1 MQKFKIKDRMSV
13 SLLML
18 LTALFVCFNPGD
30 AFADLLGCM
39 QSEAQHGIFRTIA
52 CKVTTTL
59 FDIRKIVYILGG
71 FGLIAFTFAAIFN
84 KISFKHLGNIA
95 ISLFLLSMMTP
106 FIEYFTLGEGQ
117 PPLKYGHFLQPDFTE
132 ADYSATFGECQGN
145 DCPASVTAAGGGTS
159 IGGGAG
165 GGLGG
170 GAGGLGSG
178 GLVPG
183 ADGKVMP
190 ILPSGPVGSIPGLSG
205 GVDLKTISLSP
216 VGTSGGSQ
224 VDTRTGWQKFKD
236 TIKTVKDEA
245 VKGYNT
251 ASTVISAAKTVYTA
265 VDSSVKGIKNAG
277 SISEAITAGVG
288 AFDNYTTATGAITS
302 AAGTIGTNYT
312 DKEGKPS
319 LGQKVE
325 DFFKGSNKGAN
336 EGKEVT
342 QDVGVINGTANA
354 AKDIPQD
361 IGNIFK

>member
-18 LTALFVCFNPGD
+18 LTVLFVCFNPGD

-39 QSEAQHGIFRTIA
+39 QSEAGKGIFKTIA

-95 ISLFLLSMMTP
+95 ISLFLLSMLTP
-106 FIEYFTLGEGQ
+106 FIEYFTQAEGHK
-117 PPLKYGHFLQPDFTE
+117 LEYGRFLQPDFTE

-145 DCPASVTAAGGGTS
+145 DCPTSVTAAGGGTS
-159 IGGGAG
+159 VG
-165 GGLGG
+165 
-170 GAGGLGSG
+170 GGLGSG
-178 GLVPG
+178 GLVAG

-190 ILPSGPVGSIPGLSG
+190 IMPSGPVGNIPGLSG

>member
-1 MQKFKIKDRMSV
+1 MSV

-18 LTALFVCFNPGD
+18 LTVLFVCFNPGD

-39 QSEAQHGIFRTIA
+39 QSEAGQGIFKTIA

-95 ISLFLLSMMTP
+95 ISLFLLSMLTP
-106 FIEYFTLGEGQ
+106 FIEYFTQAEGHK
-117 PPLKYGHFLQPDFTE
+117 LEYGRFLQPDFTE

-159 IGGGAG
+159 IGGGSG
-165 GGLGG
+165 VG
-170 GAGGLGSG
+170 GGLGSG
-178 GLVPG
+178 GLVAG

-190 ILPSGPVGSIPGLSG
+190 IMPSGPVGNIPGLSG